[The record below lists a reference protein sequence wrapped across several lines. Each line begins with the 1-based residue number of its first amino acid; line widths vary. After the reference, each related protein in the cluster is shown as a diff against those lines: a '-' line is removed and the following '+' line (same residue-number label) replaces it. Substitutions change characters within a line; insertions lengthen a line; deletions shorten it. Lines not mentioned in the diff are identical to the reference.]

1 MEKEL
6 KGPTGHEEEKTPK
19 RETEPSGLG
28 NVYVFPIESVT
39 SLAAEIATLKLKLE
53 KSDSSITAMVVVK
66 DKLLVN
72 VEENKLPKNY
82 NKE

>member
-1 MEKEL
+1 MEKEPQQ
-6 KGPTGHEEEKTPK
+6 KIER

-28 NVYVFPIESVT
+28 NLYVFPIESTT
-39 SLAAEIATLKLKLE
+39 SLAAEIAALKLKLE
-53 KSDSSITAMVVVK
+53 KFGSIITAMVVVK